1 MFTRGVRDSYY
12 DECLRW
18 IVPNDIV
25 DKHLQEL
32 GYEDDTSSVSLIK
45 YLRLYAYELHKQQ
58 QGMCG
63 TSRWKAAKSV
73 SKAMKNLDETGI
85 VVTCC
90 RHQITQKA
98 VNMFRG
104 EV

>member
-1 MFTRGVRDSYY
+1 M
-12 DECLRW
+12 
-18 IVPNDIV
+18 

-32 GYEDDTSSVSLIK
+32 GYEDDTSTVSLIR
-45 YLRLYAYELHKQQ
+45 YLRLYAYKQQ

-63 TSRWKAAKSV
+63 TSRWKAAKSA
-73 SKAMKNLDETGI
+73 SKTMKNLDETGI
-85 VVTCC
+85 VVACC